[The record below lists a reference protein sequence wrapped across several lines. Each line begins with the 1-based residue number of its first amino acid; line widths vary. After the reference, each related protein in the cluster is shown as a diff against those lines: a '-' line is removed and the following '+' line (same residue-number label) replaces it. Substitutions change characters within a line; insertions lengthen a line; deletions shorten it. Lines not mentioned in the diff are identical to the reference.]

1 VRYAT
6 LFASLATLLF
16 AMTGAAAE
24 SSYVTIAY
32 GGIKCA
38 GWTTVR
44 AAKPL
49 DAAVYEG
56 WIFGFLSAYNAFVYK
71 GPNVAEGTTIDTM
84 RSMVDDYCKKNA
96 GEDLDSAAQAL
107 IKELLKK
114 HPQ

>member
-1 VRYAT
+1 VRHATFPASVAALLFAITAAAGQGSYAT
-6 LFASLATLLF
+6 L
-16 AMTGAAAE
+16 
-24 SSYVTIAY
+24 AY

-38 GWTTVR
+38 GWTAVR

-71 GPNVAEGTTIDTM
+71 GPNIAEGTDIDALRGMIDT
-84 RSMVDDYCKKNA
+84 YCKQNA

-114 HPQ
+114 NP